1 MVFINNELKAIY
13 LHNVKCGGVYMR
25 EILIKDYNFKEII
38 REQHHKYADFF
49 NDERHIRC
57 DEDTD
62 KHTIRKMGKYRYLLS
77 HHDVNPKNIKD
88 YFKFI
93 FVRNPYDKIISAYL
107 YLKRI
112 MAKSPEGNKTR
123 NTFENPAFFVDFN
136 VFVQNY
142 QAVNNIS
149 YYHAFIL
156 QYETMLDFA
165 ENINF
170 QYIGRVENLDVDFI
184 EVLTILGVAEIKHI
198 NHVYFNKRG
207 NTSSC
212 SDRDAIIAGMTA
224 ETFDFINEFFEK
236 DFEIFGYVR
245 YATLD
250 EFKLS
255 ALAGVRLPPPPL
267 PSREG
272 GSLIKLYKEIN
283 LKTFNENLQK
293 IIIDKYENIIN
304 ILLDE
309 IGGGCGGSGGGGGDC
324 VLSLKEEVAV
334 LHKENKEITEKN
346 EEYMKTI
353 KNMVSGL
360 RQNSLHVCEKCNVS
374 FYNELALSSHNYFCL
389 QKKYKVVETM
399 SIK

>member
-25 EILIKDYNFKEII
+25 ELLQKKYNFKEII

-49 NDERHIRC
+49 DDERHIRW

-77 HHDVNPKNIKD
+77 HQDVNPKNIKD

-112 MAKSPEGNKTR
+112 MGQSVEGNRTR
-123 NTFENPAFFVDFN
+123 NTFENPVFFVDFN
-136 VFVQNY
+136 AFVHNY
-142 QAVNNIS
+142 RAVNNIS
-149 YYHAFIL
+149 YYHAFMP

-170 QYIGRVENLDVDFI
+170 QYIGRVENLDADFI

-198 NHVYFNKRG
+198 NCVYYNKRG
-207 NTSSC
+207 NTTSVSE
-212 SDRDAIIAGMTA
+212 RDDIIAGMTA
-224 ETFDFINEFFEK
+224 ETFEFINTFFEK

-250 EFKLS
+250 EYKL
-255 ALAGVRLPPPPL
+255 AAGVRLPEPPRDDGAL
-267 PSREG
+267 M
-272 GSLIKLYKEIN
+272 KLNKELN
-283 LKTFNENLQK
+283 LKAFNETLQN

-309 IGGGCGGSGGGGGDC
+309 IVGGGDC

-334 LHKENKEITEKN
+334 LYKENKDITEKN
-346 EEYMKTI
+346 KEYMKTI
-353 KNMVSGL
+353 KQMVFGL
-360 RQNSLHVCEKCNVS
+360 RQQNCRNVCEKCDVS
-374 FYNELALSSHNYFCL
+374 FYNDLAFSSHNYFCL